1 MNQSSAAFQPSGT
14 VVFDDGSELTDG
26 GYATENDFVDSG
38 SDYYYA
44 NTDGVI
50 NTNLKGARGDIAFVL
65 ADDFFLSK
73 VLVTDVVGSQLLV
86 NEKEIGRRIKIS
98 FS

>member
-1 MNQSSAAFQPSGT
+1 MNQSSAAFQPSGI

-50 NTNLKGARGDIAFVL
+50 NTI
-65 ADDFFLSK
+65 
-73 VLVTDVVGSQLLV
+73 
-86 NEKEIGRRIKIS
+86 IS
-98 FS
+98 

>member
-14 VVFDDGSELTDG
+14 VVFDDGS
-26 GYATENDFVDSG
+26 
-38 SDYYYA
+38 DYYYA

-50 NTNLKGARGDIAFVL
+50 NTNFKGARGDIAFVL

-73 VLVTDVVGSQLLV
+73 VLVTDVVVSQLLV

>member
-44 NTDGVI
+44 DGVI
-50 NTNLKGARGDIAFVL
+50 NTNFKGARGDIAFVL
-65 ADDFFLSK
+65 ADDFFFVKGASYRCC
-73 VLVTDVVGSQLLV
+73 S
-86 NEKEIGRRIKIS
+86 
-98 FS
+98 